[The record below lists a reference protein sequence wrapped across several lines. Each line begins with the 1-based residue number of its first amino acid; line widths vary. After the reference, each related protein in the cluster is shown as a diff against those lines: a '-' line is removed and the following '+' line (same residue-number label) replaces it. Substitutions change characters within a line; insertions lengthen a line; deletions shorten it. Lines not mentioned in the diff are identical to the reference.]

1 MTSDPDP
8 VAGRTAWRTDTGER
22 WKVKGKSYSSH
33 YTELNMHFDESTDI
47 GPRTVSVHVLAELDG
62 RGEDAIERIVR
73 SIKPL

>member
-1 MTSDPDP
+1 MTSDPAP

-33 YTELNMHFDESTDI
+33 YTELNRYVESTDI